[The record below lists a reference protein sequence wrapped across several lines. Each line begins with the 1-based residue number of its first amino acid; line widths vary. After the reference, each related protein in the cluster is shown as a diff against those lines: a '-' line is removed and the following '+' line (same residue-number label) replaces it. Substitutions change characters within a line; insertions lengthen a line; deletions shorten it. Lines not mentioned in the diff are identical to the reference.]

1 MLQANSDYM
10 TIIKSTWVVGL
21 EILRA
26 GKCTFLGFGYLDVE
40 EIFKLSVAQET
51 IL

>member
-10 TIIKSTWVVGL
+10 TIIKSTWVLGL

-40 EIFKLSVAQET
+40 EIFK
-51 IL
+51 